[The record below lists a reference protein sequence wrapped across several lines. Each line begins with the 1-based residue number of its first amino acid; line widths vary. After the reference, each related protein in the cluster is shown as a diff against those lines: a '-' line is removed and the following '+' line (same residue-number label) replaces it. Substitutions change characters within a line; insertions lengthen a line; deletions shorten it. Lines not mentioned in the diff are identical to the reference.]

1 MMCSPNEVTGTDKRS
16 TGIRKGLV
24 FRQME
29 GKLGESGTLYD
40 EKRVGKSLDFIDQIM
55 AEKKVV
61 LWILQNKIIF
71 CSIKSLWSQKDHV
84 QISSWQVNGHKFL
97 AIW

>member
-40 EKRVGKSLDFIDQIM
+40 EKRVGKSLDFI
-55 AEKKVV
+55 ERS
-61 LWILQNKIIF
+61 N
-71 CSIKSLWSQKDHV
+71 
-84 QISSWQVNGHKFL
+84 NGREESCPLNFAK
-97 AIW
+97 